1 MNVGIAVKRSAY
13 DHYIKDGPLEEQF
26 DADDREA
33 IIEGHQEH
41 YETLDDIVGALE
53 EAEHEY
59 DIAYVPDADEEVFED
74 SEYVVSVGGDGTVLE
89 TARYLE
95 DTPLVAVRSTGT
107 STGALCRFRRDS
119 YEEAVGAI
127 EDPDIEEWTRIDAEL
142 DGEEFTAL
150 NEVYVGAYPSQ
161 KVTDLEYEVGDEEG
175 THRGSGMVIA
185 TPAGRSGWHD
195 NILQSQHMDED
206 IEIDDPAH
214 TTEELYYIGREPLEP
229 EWAAEGVLAAD
240 AEMELFSGM
249 NDNIE
254 GIVSPDGSDGE
265 RMREFSRGSTLRVSV
280 SDSPLRMVAAE
291 TTDRR

>member
-13 DHYIKDGPLEEQF
+13 DHYIQDGPLEEQF

-33 IIEGHQEH
+33 ILEGHQEH
-41 YETLDDIVGALE
+41 YDTLENVVDALE
-53 EAEHEY
+53 DAGHTY
-59 DIAYVPDADEEVFED
+59 DIAYVPDSPDDAFGDH
-74 SEYVVSVGGDGTVLE
+74 EYVVSVGGDGTVLE

-95 DTPLVAVRSTGT
+95 DTPLAPLRSTGT
-107 STGALCRFRRDS
+107 STGALCRFHRDA
-119 YEEAVGAI
+119 YEEVVEDL
-127 EDPDIEEWTRIDAEL
+127 EDPEVEDWTRIDADV

-150 NEVYVGAYPSQ
+150 NELYVGAYPSQ
-161 KVTDLEYEVGDEEG
+161 KVTDLDYEIGDEEG

-206 IEIDDPAH
+206 LEIDDPSH
-214 TTEELYYIGREPLEP
+214 TVEELYYIGREPLEP
-229 EWAAEGVLAAD
+229 HWAAEGVIGRD
-240 AEMELFSGM
+240 DTMEISSGM
-249 NDNIE
+249 NDNVE

-280 SDSPLRMVAAE
+280 SDSPLRVVTGSGE
-291 TTDRR
+291 